1 MPSWVAKEKLGTLLF
16 ASEMLVP
23 IPRNRTVGGRD
34 GEHRDSGYEDGIRT
48 TPWRISLDEDG
59 PICGNALK
67 AVFGKIGTRENE
79 QAAECNGCCCLRVC
93 QYSTVRKGGI
103 VVIDPGNISNQ
114 IIRVRLAVHALELG
128 ARSEPWMIV

>member
-67 AVFGKIGTRENE
+67 AAFRTSKQLNIMDAV
-79 QAAECNGCCCLRVC
+79 VC
-93 QYSTVRKGGI
+93 VSASTVLRKGGI